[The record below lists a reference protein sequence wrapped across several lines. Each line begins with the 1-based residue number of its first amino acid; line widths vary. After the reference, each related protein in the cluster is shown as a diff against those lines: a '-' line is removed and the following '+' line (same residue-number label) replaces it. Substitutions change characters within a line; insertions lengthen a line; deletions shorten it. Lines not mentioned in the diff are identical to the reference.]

1 MRYLIHYKN
10 VAKVIFITTFLLF
23 PPYIS
28 AEKLVNGLS
37 TTKDSLTKLA
47 PSFIG
52 AVAGI
57 DAKTIERNSV
67 NQVEQALNGT
77 VSGLY
82 SLRNGGQKFGVSNYN
97 FYVRGKATTGD
108 NTPLILIDGIDGNI
122 NLLNPK
128 EIEGIT
134 VLKDASE
141 LAMYGLRGA
150 NGVILVTTKRGS
162 ATKNFMNIEA
172 QVGVQMPD
180 YISSKLNAFEYATLH
195 NEANIND
202 GSNSIYTPDNYVN
215 STDIYKYPSTNLP
228 ADFLKDYAY
237 FKQYNFTAG
246 GGNSVAQY
254 YALVSYMRQDGI
266 FDLPAGQDNLKQT
279 YNERYNFRTNL
290 DVNLGKG
297 FVLNTNISAVFD
309 DRRSP
314 WVGSSYNVNN
324 SNNYIFNSL
333 FTTPANAYP
342 LLNPDGSLGGTSEY
356 RENPIGL
363 LGSGLRVE
371 NTRQLT
377 ANVNLTKDLCSLVKG
392 LSVRLQYGFENYNA
406 YYKANY
412 TVFGVSQLQDD
423 GTYVLY
429 GANDTKVSTT
439 GGQLSDYYNDMTF
452 NAAADYDRTFGK
464 SSVKASVIFNEYSSY
479 ASGDVPPYKWLGTSS
494 RIVYGF
500 DNRYFAQFSGSYQ
513 GSNSYANGKRFGFFP
528 AGALGWVVS
537 NEDFMAENKTVDYLK
552 ARASFGLTGNDRT
565 GGTRFMHRQAYYNT
579 GGYGFGNP
587 NGTSQGS
594 YEGTLG
600 NPDATWEE
608 SAQMNIGFD
617 LQMLNKKW
625 SVTADYFN
633 ENRSSILV
641 SQSNITPAMIGITL
655 PQYNAGN
662 IKNAGAEASVNYSA
676 DFGPVHFFASA
687 NMMYAKN
694 TIIDLKE
701 ISYPANEAY
710 RYRQGN
716 PVNAVF
722 GFVADGIYNDQ
733 QAIDAHNVIS
743 SFGTL
748 KAGDIKYIDQN
759 SDGIINE
766 ADKKVIGNLFP
777 EFIYGISGGFEVKGF
792 DFYFQ
797 TEGSELFDVHIRPDQ
812 LSTYAYTNRWKNADS
827 GVGAAYPRLS
837 FTSDHN
843 LQTSSY
849 WLQKGSLFR
858 LASMEFGYS
867 LPINLVKKL
876 TLSGIRFYAKANNIF
891 STVDSREGR
900 DLEAS
905 GAGLSQY
912 PSMKTVLLGL
922 TVKL

>member
-1 MRYLIHYKN
+1 MRYLIHYKS

-23 PPYIS
+23 PPCIY
-28 AEKLVNGLS
+28 AEKLVDGLPAA
-37 TTKDSLTKLA
+37 KDSLTKSTS
-47 PSFIG
+47 SFTG

-57 DAKTIERNSV
+57 DATTIEKNSV

-82 SLRNGGQKFGVSNYN
+82 SLRNGGQKFGASNYN

-108 NTPLILIDGIDGNI
+108 NTPLILVDGIDGNI

-128 EIEGIT
+128 EIENIT

-150 NGVILVTTKRGS
+150 NGVILVNTKRGK
-162 ATKNFMNIEA
+162 AAKNFMNIEA

-180 YISSKLNAFEYATLH
+180 YISNKLNAFEYATLH
-195 NEANIND
+195 NEANTND
-202 GSNSIYTPDNYVN
+202 GANPIYTPDNYAN

-266 FDLPAGQDNLKQT
+266 FDMPAGQDNLKQT

-290 DVNLGKG
+290 DVNLGMG

-342 LLNPDGSLGGTSEY
+342 LLNTDGSLGGTSEY

-363 LGSGLRVE
+363 LRSGLRVE

-377 ANVNLTKDLCSLVKG
+377 ANVNLTKDLSSLVKG

-429 GANDTKVSTT
+429 GVNDTKVSTA
-439 GGQLSDYYNDMTF
+439 GGQLSDYYNDITF
-452 NAAADYDRTFGK
+452 NAAADYDRVFGK
-464 SSVKASVIFNEYSSY
+464 SNIKASVIYNKYSSF

-494 RIVYGF
+494 RILYSYG
-500 DNRYFAQFSGSYQ
+500 NRYFAQFSGSYQ
-513 GSNSYANGKRFGFFP
+513 GSNSYASGKRFGFFP

-537 NEDFMAENKTVDYLK
+537 NEDFMVEYKTVNYLK

-617 LQMLNKKW
+617 LQLLNKKW
-625 SVTADYFN
+625 TVAADYFN
-633 ENRSSILV
+633 ENRRSILV

-662 IKNAGAEASVNYSA
+662 IKNVGAEASVNYST
-676 DFGPVHFFASA
+676 DFGPVHVFANA

-694 TIIDLKE
+694 TIVDLKE

-722 GFVADGIYNDQ
+722 GYVADGIYNDQ
-733 QAIDAHNVIS
+733 QAIDDHNVIS

-748 KAGDIKYIDQN
+748 VPGDIKYIDQN

-812 LSTYAYTNRWKNADS
+812 LSTYAYTNRWKNTDS
-827 GVGAAYPRLS
+827 GAGAAYPRLS

-843 LQTSSY
+843 LQSSSY

-858 LASMEFGYS
+858 LASMELGYS
-867 LPINLVKKL
+867 LPTNLVKKL

-900 DLEAS
+900 DLEAPN
-905 GAGLSQY
+905 AGLSQY

>member
-1 MRYLIHYKN
+1 MRYTIHIKSLLSALLLIF
-10 VAKVIFITTFLLF
+10 ALLF
-23 PPYIS
+23 STSIY
-28 AEKLVNGLS
+28 AKKLVDA
-37 TTKDSLTKLA
+37 TPTAKDSLTKSS
-47 PSFIG
+47 PYKPE
-52 AVAGI
+52 AGI
-57 DAKTIERNSV
+57 DAQTIDKNSV
-67 NQVEQALNGT
+67 TQVEQALNGT
-77 VSGLY
+77 VAGLY

-108 NTPLILIDGIDGNI
+108 NTPLILVDGIDGNI

-128 EIEGIT
+128 EIENIT
-134 VLKDASE
+134 VLKDPTE

-162 ATKNFMNIEA
+162 STKNFMDIDA
-172 QVGVQMPD
+172 QYGVQSPEFV
-180 YISSKLNAFEYATLH
+180 SKKLSAFEYATLH
-195 NEANIND
+195 NEANVND
-202 GSNSIYTPDNYVN
+202 GANPIYTPDNYKN
-215 STDIYKYPSTNLP
+215 STDIYKYPSTQLP
-228 ADFLKDYAY
+228 SDFLKDYASY
-237 FKQYNFTAG
+237 KQFNFTAG

-254 YALVSYMRQDGI
+254 YALVGYMRQDGI
-266 FDLPAGQDNLKQT
+266 FDLPAGQDKLKQT

-297 FVLNTNISAVFD
+297 FALNTNISAVFD

-314 WVGSSYNVNN
+314 WVGSSYNVNA
-324 SNNYIFNSL
+324 SNTYIFNSL

-363 LGSGLRVE
+363 LRSGLRVE

-377 ANVNLTKDLCSLVKG
+377 ANVNLIKDLSSLLKG

-423 GTYVLY
+423 GTYNPY

-439 GGQLSDYYNDMTF
+439 GGQMSDYYSDMTF
-452 NAAADYDRTFGK
+452 NASADYDRTFGK
-464 SSVKASVIFNEYSSY
+464 SNIKASVIFNEYSSY

-494 RIVYGF
+494 RIVYSF

-513 GSNSYANGKRFGFFP
+513 GSNSYASGKRFGFFP
-528 AGALGWVVS
+528 AGSLGWVVS
-537 NEDFMAENKTVDYLK
+537 NEDFLSKNNTLNYLK
-552 ARASFGLTGNDRT
+552 ADLSFGLTGNDRT

-600 NPDATWEE
+600 NPDATWEK
-608 SAQMNIGFD
+608 SAQVNAGFD
-617 LQMLNKKW
+617 MKLLNRKI
-625 SVTADYFN
+625 SASADYFY
-633 ENRSSILV
+633 ENRQSILV
-641 SQSNITPAMIGITL
+641 SQSNITPALVGIAL
-655 PQYNAGN
+655 AQYNAGVVN
-662 IKNAGAEASVNYSA
+662 NAGFEASVKYN
-676 DFGPVHFFASA
+676 DTFGALRVHLGA

-694 TIIDLKE
+694 TIVDLKE
-701 ISYPANEAY
+701 IAYPDNETY
-710 RYRQGN
+710 RYRKGN
-716 PVNAVF
+716 SVNALF
-722 GFVADGIYNDQ
+722 GYEADGIYNDQ
-733 QAIDAHNVIS
+733 QAIDDHNVIS

-748 KAGDIKYIDQN
+748 KPGDIKYIDQN
-759 SDGIINE
+759 KDGIIND
-766 ADKKVIGNLFP
+766 ADKKVIGDLFP
-777 EFIYGISGGFEVKGF
+777 NFIYGINGGFEIKGF
-792 DFYFQ
+792 DFFFQ
-797 TEGSELFDVHIRPDQ
+797 TEGSEMFDVHIRPDQ
-812 LSTYAYTNRWKNADS
+812 LSVYAYTNRWTSVQS
-827 GVGAAYPRLS
+827 GAAAAYPRLS
-837 FTSDHN
+837 FASDHN

-858 LASMEFGYS
+858 LASMELGYT
-867 LPINLVKKL
+867 LPANLVKKIS
-876 TLSGIRFYAKANNIF
+876 LSGIRFYAKANNLF

-900 DLEAS
+900 DLEAPS
-905 GAGLSQY
+905 AGLSQY

>member
-1 MRYLIHYKN
+1 MRYIIHIKSLLSVLLLIF
-10 VAKVIFITTFLLF
+10 ALLF
-23 PPYIS
+23 
-28 AEKLVNGLS
+28 S
-37 TTKDSLTKLA
+37 TSIYAKKPVDATPTAKDSLTKSS
-47 PSFIG
+47 PSKPE
-52 AVAGI
+52 AGI
-57 DAKTIERNSV
+57 DAQTIDKNSV
-67 NQVEQALNGT
+67 TQVEQALNGT
-77 VSGLY
+77 VAGLY

-108 NTPLILIDGIDGNI
+108 NTPLILVDGIDGNI

-128 EIEGIT
+128 EIENIT
-134 VLKDASE
+134 ILKDPAE

-162 ATKNFMNIEA
+162 SAKNFMDIDA
-172 QVGVQMPD
+172 QFGVQSPEFV
-180 YISSKLNAFEYATLH
+180 SKKLSAFEYATLH
-195 NEANIND
+195 NEANLND
-202 GSNSIYTPDNYVN
+202 GANSIYTPDNYKN
-215 STDIYKYPSTNLP
+215 STDIYKYPSTQLP
-228 ADFLKDYAY
+228 DDFLKDYASY
-237 FKQYNFTAG
+237 KQFNFTAG

-254 YALVSYMRQDGI
+254 YALVGYMRQDGI

-297 FVLNTNISAVFD
+297 FALNTNISAVFD

-314 WVGSSYNVNN
+314 WVGSSYNVNA
-324 SNNYIFNSL
+324 SNTYIFNSL

-363 LGSGLRVE
+363 LRSGLRVE

-377 ANVNLTKDLCSLVKG
+377 ANVNLTKDLSSLVKG

-423 GTYVLY
+423 GTYALY

-439 GGQLSDYYNDMTF
+439 GGQMSDYYSDMTF
-452 NAAADYDRTFGK
+452 NASADYDRTFGK
-464 SSVKASVIFNEYSSY
+464 SNIKASVIFNEYSSY

-494 RIVYGF
+494 RIVYSF

-513 GSNSYANGKRFGFFP
+513 GSNSYASGKRFGFFP
-528 AGALGWVVS
+528 AGSLGWVVS
-537 NEDFMAENKTVDYLK
+537 NEDFFSKNNTLNYLK
-552 ARASFGLTGNDRT
+552 ANLSFGLTGNDRT

-608 SAQMNIGFD
+608 SAQVNAGFD
-617 LQMLNKKW
+617 MQLLNRKI
-625 SVTADYFN
+625 SASADYFY
-633 ENRSSILV
+633 ENRQSILV
-641 SQSNITPAMIGITL
+641 SQSNITPAIVGIAL
-655 PQYNAGN
+655 AQYNAGVVN
-662 IKNAGAEASVNYSA
+662 NAGFEASVKYN
-676 DFGPVHFFASA
+676 DTFGALRVHLGA

-694 TIIDLKE
+694 TIVDLKE
-701 ISYPANEAY
+701 IAYPDNETY
-710 RYRQGN
+710 RYRKGN
-716 PVNAVF
+716 SVNALF
-722 GFVADGIYNDQ
+722 GYEADGIYNEQ
-733 QAIDAHNVIS
+733 QAIDEQNVIS

-748 KAGDIKYIDQN
+748 KPGDIKYIDQN
-759 SDGIINE
+759 EDGIIND
-766 ADKKVIGNLFP
+766 ADKKVIGDLFP
-777 EFIYGISGGFEVKGF
+777 NFIYGINGGFEIKGF
-792 DFYFQ
+792 DFFFQ
-797 TEGSELFDVHIRPDQ
+797 TEGSEMFDVHIRPDQ
-812 LSTYAYTNRWKNADS
+812 LSVYAYTNRWTSAQS
-827 GVGAAYPRLS
+827 GAGATYPRLS
-837 FTSDHN
+837 FASDHN

-858 LASMEFGYS
+858 LASMELGYS
-867 LPINLVKKL
+867 LPVNAVKKIS
-876 TLSGIRFYAKANNIF
+876 LSGIRFYAKANNLF
-891 STVDSREGR
+891 STVNSREGR
-900 DLEAS
+900 DLEAPS
-905 GAGLSQY
+905 AGLSQY
-912 PSMKTVLLGL
+912 PSMKTVMLGL